1 MMRGLRTGG
10 RIVRLGAMFLALVM
24 ALTLVPATAFA
35 AGIEDYITFTNSKKG
50 SQDLDI
56 IVNVDGTE
64 AARYTYPDAR
74 LGGSTIRFTSANAA
88 YDIVG
93 YSTNGYCQYTA
104 STGWLTCNS
113 NRGAITVNLRSR
125 HTVTVQYVYA
135 DNSES
140 NASIPTKTTQ
150 KYTVNHG
157 EEFNSSSIQ
166 QEHYTYSVTPAGTN
180 VTLLHK
186 IRETINADT
195 VFTVTYT
202 PKNTDSLL
210 FLDCY
215 ASGDGELGAR
225 EAIRLDGYVLSNE
238 NATER
243 TYLVKDGA
251 LTAAFAAY
259 QTRTWDGEQYALDR
273 MAILLANVLEVYY
286 QASNQTWYYKHTPNV
301 PIAIPKDE
309 GRLNLWYEKAAPTP
323 TPTATATATPT
334 PNTPTPN
341 TPTPNTPTPGTPTP
355 NTPTPGTPTPNTPTP
370 GTPTPNTPTP
380 GTPTP
385 GTPTPNTPTPGT
397 PTPTATATTTP
408 TPKPTQKPG
417 APTPEPDIPKTG
429 DDAPIG
435 LYSAVVLVAAA
446 GLAASAMLRKRRQR
460 S

>member
-1 MMRGLRTGG
+1 M
-10 RIVRLGAMFLALVM
+10 
-24 ALTLVPATAFA
+24 
-35 AGIEDYITFTNSKKG
+35 
-50 SQDLDI
+50 
-56 IVNVDGTE
+56 
-64 AARYTYPDAR
+64 
-74 LGGSTIRFTSANAA
+74 
-88 YDIVG
+88 
-93 YSTNGYCQYTA
+93 
-104 STGWLTCNS
+104 
-113 NRGAITVNLRSR
+113 
-125 HTVTVQYVYA
+125 
-135 DNSES
+135 
-140 NASIPTKTTQ
+140 
-150 KYTVNHG
+150 
-157 EEFNSSSIQ
+157 
-166 QEHYTYSVTPAGTN
+166 
-180 VTLLHK
+180 
-186 IRETINADT
+186 
-195 VFTVTYT
+195 
-202 PKNTDSLL
+202 
-210 FLDCY
+210 
-215 ASGDGELGAR
+215 
-225 EAIRLDGYVLSNE
+225 LSNE

-355 NTPTPGTPTPNTPTP
+355 NTPTPGTPTP
-370 GTPTPNTPTP
+370 
-380 GTPTP
+380 

>member
-10 RIVRLGAMFLALVM
+10 RIVRLGAMFLALAM

-166 QEHYTYSVTPAGTN
+166 QEHYTYSVAPAGTN

-202 PKNTDSLL
+202 PENTDSLL

-334 PNTPTPN
+334 PNTPTP
-341 TPTPNTPTPGTPTP
+341 GTPTP

-370 GTPTPNTPTP
+370 NTPTPNTPAP
-380 GTPTP
+380 N
-385 GTPTPNTPTPGT
+385 TPTPNTPTPGT

>member
-1 MMRGLRTGG
+1 M
-10 RIVRLGAMFLALVM
+10 
-24 ALTLVPATAFA
+24 
-35 AGIEDYITFTNSKKG
+35 
-50 SQDLDI
+50 
-56 IVNVDGTE
+56 
-64 AARYTYPDAR
+64 
-74 LGGSTIRFTSANAA
+74 
-88 YDIVG
+88 
-93 YSTNGYCQYTA
+93 
-104 STGWLTCNS
+104 
-113 NRGAITVNLRSR
+113 
-125 HTVTVQYVYA
+125 
-135 DNSES
+135 
-140 NASIPTKTTQ
+140 
-150 KYTVNHG
+150 
-157 EEFNSSSIQ
+157 
-166 QEHYTYSVTPAGTN
+166 
-180 VTLLHK
+180 
-186 IRETINADT
+186 
-195 VFTVTYT
+195 
-202 PKNTDSLL
+202 
-210 FLDCY
+210 
-215 ASGDGELGAR
+215 
-225 EAIRLDGYVLSNE
+225 LSNE

-323 TPTATATATPT
+323 TPTATATATPK
-334 PNTPTPN
+334 
-341 TPTPNTPTPGTPTP
+341 PNTPTPGTPTP

-385 GTPTPNTPTPGT
+385 GTPTPNTPTPGTPTPGTPTPNTPTPNTPTPGT

>member
-24 ALTLVPATAFA
+24 ALALVPATAFA

-50 SQDLDI
+50 NQKLDI
-56 IVNVDGTE
+56 IVNVDGAE
-64 AARYTYPDAR
+64 VARHTYPNAR
-74 LGGSTIRFTSANAA
+74 IFGSTIRFTSANAA

-140 NASIPTKTTQ
+140 NASIPTRTTQ
-150 KYTVNHG
+150 TYTVNHG

-166 QEHYTYSVTPAGTN
+166 QEHYTYSVAPAGTN

-273 MAILLANVLEVYY
+273 MAILLANVAGGVLSGLE
-286 QASNQTWYYKHTPNV
+286 S
-301 PIAIPKDE
+301 D
-309 GRLNLWYEKAAPTP
+309 L
-323 TPTATATATPT
+323 
-334 PNTPTPN
+334 
-341 TPTPNTPTPGTPTP
+341 
-355 NTPTPGTPTPNTPTP
+355 
-370 GTPTPNTPTP
+370 
-380 GTPTP
+380 
-385 GTPTPNTPTPGT
+385 
-397 PTPTATATTTP
+397 
-408 TPKPTQKPG
+408 
-417 APTPEPDIPKTG
+417 
-429 DDAPIG
+429 
-435 LYSAVVLVAAA
+435 VL
-446 GLAASAMLRKRRQR
+446 
-460 S
+460 